1 MGIQQGTLSFTNST
15 VYLLCT
21 RDFSRHWGKG
31 HGQNRSKLPIFL
43 MQTLYYGKKDFQQM
57 LIYLTNTTQKE
68 LVNNNEEKW
77 EYITQSGARVG
88 LLRKESRHLEEG
100 MT

>member
-1 MGIQQGTLSFTNST
+1 
-15 VYLLCT
+15 
-21 RDFSRHWGKG
+21 
-31 HGQNRSKLPIFL
+31 
-43 MQTLYYGKKDFQQM
+43 M